1 MALLNTPPSPKP
13 RILTANGKSEAII
26 SGPCWT
32 KKPMGTEAAS
42 LELQE
47 TEMGNW
53 RVVLSLE
60 WTLVCLNLCPD
71 TTMYGVYS
79 VGPLMNCSRTEQEF
93 ESIHLR
99 LRALFWNQYLSHTKH
114 RRIKYAH
121 QPLSLSPSLSL
132 SRTTILAT
140 VIMMDCRV
148 ACTEAVCEGRIF
160 ISLYN
165 AQSVS
170 TSSVDGL

>member
-71 TTMYGVYS
+71 KYNYVRS
-79 VGPLMNCSRTEQEF
+79 ILRRTLDELF
-93 ESIHLR
+93 ENKNS
-99 LRALFWNQYLSHTKH
+99 N
-114 RRIKYAH
+114 
-121 QPLSLSPSLSL
+121 P
-132 SRTTILAT
+132 
-140 VIMMDCRV
+140 
-148 ACTEAVCEGRIF
+148 F
-160 ISLYN
+160 I
-165 AQSVS
+165 
-170 TSSVDGL
+170 